1 MTPVALFKDAEVV
14 LKMLVGLFFFFF
26 LFFRSI
32 DLQSNMDVNLT

>member
-14 LKMLVGLFFFFF
+14 LKMLVGLFFF

>member
-14 LKMLVGLFFFFF
+14 LKMLVGLFFSF
-26 LFFRSI
+26 FFRSI